1 MEKNP
6 FLFCCL
12 RTPKTSDHIINFQT
26 RFIREELINDLDH
39 VHKLITD
46 ESELS
51 DITLGLPQLTGNRG
65 CLGQ

>member
-6 FLFCCL
+6 FLFCSL
-12 RTPKTSDHIINFQT
+12 RTPKTSDLIINFQT

-51 DITLGLPQLTGNRG
+51 NITLGLPHR
-65 CLGQ
+65 

>member
-46 ESELS
+46 ESEFYGVKSELL
-51 DITLGLPQLTGNRG
+51 DIIFGLL
-65 CLGQ
+65 LGQ